1 MVPRMNLPA
10 PDLALDL
17 PYRPCVGIM
26 LIAPKGGVFVGRR
39 RKEAG
44 PEHVDGDLAW
54 QMPQGGIDEGEAPLA
69 AALRELHEETNVS
82 PGSVTLLGE
91 SSGWLAY
98 DLPPAVLKQAWKG
111 RYRGQTQKWFAFGLV
126 GPETEIDVISP
137 GGGLHKS
144 EFDAWRW
151 EPMAGL
157 PDLIVPFKRPVYE
170 AVIAEFAG
178 HAGWS
183 EQAQRVAPSQ

>member
-1 MVPRMNLPA
+1 MVPRMNLPT

-44 PEHVDGDLAW
+44 PEHVDGNLAW

-82 PGSVTLLGE
+82 PGSVTLLAE

-183 EQAQRVAPSQ
+183 EQAQRAAPSQ